1 MSKNKTPHPLSAYY
15 VPLLTAV
22 ALAVGIFIGA
32 KMFGQKIDTS
42 SLSGEDFSTNSQK
55 MKEVLFYID
64 NYYVDTVNNEEL
76 VEHGI
81 KAILEKLD
89 PHTSYISAKDVE
101 LSNSQLAGNFQG
113 VGIEFNVVKDTIYVI
128 SPIPNGPS
136 EAAGIKAGDRI
147 VEIERETVA
156 GVKIT
161 NQQIVEKLRGKKGTK
176 VEIGIKRRTADEL
189 LYFTITR
196 DKIPTFT
203 VDVAYKIDDKTAYIK
218 VSRFGK
224 NTYTEFK
231 DALAK
236 MKAQDFEQLILD
248 LRDNPGGYMDRAV
261 KISDEFLSGKK
272 KIVYTDGKLDRFDD
286 ADFAKIKSNFEDT
299 PLIVLMNENSASASE
314 IVAGALQD
322 NDRAL
327 IVGRRSFGKGLVQKP
342 IPLNDGSEIHLT
354 ISRYYT
360 PSGRS
365 IQKSYENKEAYQKEV
380 YNRYQNGEVFHLDST
395 KFDENQKFKTLKGRT
410 VYGGGGI
417 MPDFFVPRDTTFFS
431 KYLDSLYVGNV
442 FREFAIQYATL
453 HQNELKTLGINNFR
467 NQFRMEAKAEKEF
480 LNFVQNQGIDYLD
493 QEYQLSRKFILNY
506 LKATIA
512 RVIWHEE
519 GFYSVLNQNDRMLS
533 QALNLFDE
541 AEELLKK

>member
-1 MSKNKTPHPLSAYY
+1 MKNNYSESIFIYSPLI
-15 VPLLTAV
+15 TAI
-22 ALAVGIFIGA
+22 ALALGIFIGA
-32 KMFGQKIDTS
+32 TLFGNVNTS
-42 SLSGEDFSTNSQK
+42 ANSNSSKDFSTNFQK
-55 MKEVLFYID
+55 MKEVLYYID

-101 LSNSQLAGNFQG
+101 ISNSQLAGDFQG
-113 VGIEFNVVKDTIYVI
+113 VGIEFNLVKDTIYII
-128 SPIPNGPS
+128 SPIANGPS
-136 EAAGIKAGDRI
+136 EAVGIKAGDRI
-147 VEIERETVA
+147 IEVEKEMVA

-161 NQQIVEKLRGKKGTK
+161 NRQIVEKLRGKKGTK
-176 VEIGIKRRTADEL
+176 VEIGIKRGNSPKL
-189 LYFTITR
+189 IYFTITR

-203 VDVAYKIDDKTAYIK
+203 VDVSYKIDTKTAYIK
-218 VSRFGK
+218 VARFGK
-224 NTYTEFK
+224 NTYTEVK
-231 DALAK
+231 EALAK
-236 MKAQDFEQLILD
+236 MKTQNFEQLILD
-248 LRDNPGGYMDRAV
+248 LRGNPGGYMSSAV
-261 KISDEFLSGKK
+261 KISDVFLSGKK

-286 ADFAKIKSNFEDT
+286 VDFAKVESNFENV
-299 PLIVLMNENSASASE
+299 PLIILMNEGSASSSE

-342 IPLNDGSEIHLT
+342 IALNDGSEIHLT

-365 IQKSYENKEAYQKEV
+365 IQKSYENLEEYQNEV

-395 KFDENQKFKTLKGRT
+395 KFDENNKFKTLKGRT

-431 KYLDSLYVGNV
+431 SYLDSLYTENV
-442 FREFAIQYATL
+442 FREFSIHYSKL
-453 HQNELKTLGINNFR
+453 HESELKKMGIGSFR
-467 NQFRMEAKAEKEF
+467 NQFQITGEVEQQF
-480 LNFVQNQGIDYLD
+480 LNFVQNAGVVYSEE
-493 QEYQLSRKFILNY
+493 EYQTSKEFILNY

-519 GFYSVLNQNDRMLS
+519 GFYSILNQNDKVVIE
-533 QALNLFDE
+533 ALGLFDE
-541 AEELLKK
+541 AEKLLEE